1 MSHPPDTPLR
11 QGREHGQAAAANG
24 CHCRRVRVPS
34 PPGAVGDATRNFT
47 TATFYEWLSE
57 FAGGVEASGRQHV
70 LVDALSFRMAS
81 DQMDPEWRDTHII
94 PRYNAAGVEKFAFLM
109 PEGMPAIGTPPAP
122 EGPAEF
128 PTAYFGTRAEA
139 LAWLAV

>member
-1 MSHPPDTPLR
+1 MASSVIYEDQFGEVIDRPERGLIEIR
-11 QGREHGQAAAANG
+11 WF
-24 CHCRRVRVPS
+24 
-34 PPGAVGDATRNFT
+34 DATRNFT